1 MRYLHQTSESLALR
15 LAVAHLTRQLRMRGL
30 HDFLAGRVFNLVVTV
45 ANADD
50 LELYEKAIGRLSYLC
65 SAKPSQRSTIQSSGK
80 KKQSAYLDD
89 EHVIYKQ
96 TLHFSQNAS
105 ALPQQVLMEADHII
119 DMKLDGTLCEAIAR
133 ETLKSPP
140 RFSMLPTP
148 SPFPLRVLASMIVQS
163 WTDQDVQDKLD
174 KIARGAV
181 HKANNA
187 KSNINLDTVP
197 GYGEAADWG
206 KALGEDLASY
216 AKGDLHWADVDRGV
230 LLCGAPGVGKTLF
243 ARALAG
249 TCGVPLFAYSLAQ
262 WQAHGS
268 MDDLLKAMLHAF
280 EKAKSEAP
288 CILFVDEV
296 DSFGDR
302 SQLSGPNANYATQVI
317 NAFLQCLDGLD
328 GREGVIVVAAT
339 NNFDKIDQAIL
350 RSGRI
355 ERHINISLPN
365 ASGREKILRY
375 HLRDDLKDCD
385 ISDIATGLDGLS
397 GADIARFIR
406 EARSRARSRKQ
417 PLVFSDL
424 SIAIPKPRPVRTDD
438 IRRTAIHEAGHA
450 VVADEFYDVTGI
462 KAVAVQIKRNVQDGD
477 SNLGGTTMQIRAD
490 RVLTTKAEYLARIC
504 TLLAGL
510 AAEKVMLGAASD
522 GGGGGKHS
530 DLAEATKIAIRIE
543 ASFGLGNGLAFLATT
558 NFCDETL
565 LRQNSHLEQRVNEIL
580 QTQFDRAVGI
590 IEKKAKALSSIAAK
604 LERYSALN
612 ERQLKRIF
620 QKKVA

>member
-1 MRYLHQTSESLALR
+1 MRYFQQTSESLALR
-15 LAVAHLTRQLRMRGL
+15 LAVAHLTRQLRKQGL
-30 HDFLAGRVFNLVVTV
+30 HDFLAGRVFNLIVT
-45 ANADD
+45 AENADD

-65 SAKPSQRSTIQSSGK
+65 SAKPSQRSIIQRSGK
-80 KKQSAYLDD
+80 TKQSEDLDD
-89 EHVIYKQ
+89 QHLIYKQ
-96 TLHFSQNAS
+96 TLHFSHSANALS
-105 ALPQQVLMEADHII
+105 KQVIMEADHII

-140 RFSMLPTP
+140 RFSTLPKP

-163 WTDQDVQDKLD
+163 WNDQDVQHKLD
-174 KIARGAV
+174 KIMRGAI
-181 HKANNA
+181 HKAKNM
-187 KSNINLDTVP
+187 KSDLNLYTIP
-197 GYGEAADWG
+197 GYGQAAEWG
-206 KALGEDLASY
+206 KTLAEDLATY
-216 AKGDLHWADVDRGV
+216 IKGDLGWEDIDRGV
-230 LLCGAPGVGKTLF
+230 LLCGPPGVGKTLF

-249 TCGVPLFAYSLAQ
+249 TCNVPLFAHSLTE
-262 WQAHGS
+262 WQAQGS
-268 MDDLLKAMLHAF
+268 LDDLLKAMLNAF
-280 EKAKSEAP
+280 DKAKSEAP
-288 CILFVDEV
+288 CILFVDEL

-302 SQLSGPNANYATQVI
+302 SQLSGPNANYSRQVI

-339 NNFDKIDQAIL
+339 NNFDKIDPAIL

-406 EARSRARSRKQ
+406 EARSRARSRKE
-417 PLVFSDL
+417 PLVISDL
-424 SIAIPKPRPVRTDD
+424 SIAIPKPRPVRIDD

-450 VVADEFYDVTGI
+450 IVADELYDITGI

-477 SNLGGTTMQIRAD
+477 SNLGGTKMHIRAD

-510 AAEKVMLGAASD
+510 AAEKAMLGAASD